1 MPNTGTGSATRQLA
15 EFAASIKFSDLPA
28 DDQVRTKL
36 RLLNVAGSVLAARRL
51 AGARLVRSYS
61 DTLDGGGSGSGG
73 SSSFWLTGKRGR
85 PEDAAF
91 VNGMW
96 AHLALLDDTVT
107 HTGTMLIPAAL
118 AIA

>member
-1 MPNTGTGSATRQLA
+1 MTTSTGSGSATRQLA

-61 DTLDGGGSGSGG
+61 ETLAG
-73 SSSFWLTGKRGR
+73 SSSSSRVPSGSPGVAEGR
-85 PEDAAF
+85 RTP
-91 VNGMW
+91 
-96 AHLALLDDTVT
+96 
-107 HTGTMLIPAAL
+107 PS
-118 AIA
+118 